1 MAMMLLL
8 LLVVVVVVAAAVV
21 VMTTY
26 AVRIT
31 LHVNLASSRRSR

>member
-8 LLVVVVVVAAAVV
+8 LLMVAVAAAV

>member
-8 LLVVVVVVAAAVV
+8 LLMVVVAAVV

>member
-8 LLVVVVVVAAAVV
+8 LLMVVVAAAVV